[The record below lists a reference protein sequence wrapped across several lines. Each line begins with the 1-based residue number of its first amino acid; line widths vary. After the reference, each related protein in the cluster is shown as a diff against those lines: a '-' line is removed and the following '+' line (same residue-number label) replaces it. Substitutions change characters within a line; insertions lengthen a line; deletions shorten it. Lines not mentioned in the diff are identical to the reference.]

1 MPASVLSIRWWRL
14 VAICLLV
21 LVLIELCTAQ
31 RVRRRHPHYPKFEIL
46 WPLHWVS
53 AAYVWGFLKLG
64 AIFAG
69 LMLLFVFR
77 NLSWSNSPTYIDHD
91 TPVYHFRGFN
101 AGMWDVKDTGTSNDE
116 ILYWTDKIEQAVA
129 KFGEKRQ

>member
-1 MPASVLSIRWWRL
+1 MWRI
-14 VAICLLV
+14 VAVCLML
-21 LVLIELCTAQ
+21 LALTDLCTAQ

-77 NLSWSNSPTYIDHD
+77 HLSWWNSTPTYLGHD
-91 TPVYHFRGFN
+91 APVYHFRGFSTN
-101 AGMWDVKDTGTSNDE
+101 RGDGVTTNNEYSNDE
-116 ILYWTDKIEQAVA
+116 VLYWTDKIERAA
-129 KFGEKRQ
+129 RLFGEVK

>member
-1 MPASVLSIRWWRL
+1 MPINVTSIRWWRL
-14 VAICLLV
+14 FAICLVVILSM
-21 LVLIELCTAQ
+21 ELCTGQ

-69 LMLLFVFR
+69 LMLLFVAR
-77 NLSWSNSPTYIDHD
+77 HLVWSNSQSYYVDHD
-91 TPVYHFRGFN
+91 TPVYHFRSFN
-101 AGMWDVKDTGTSNDE
+101 TEMWDAMDGGTRNDK
-116 ILYWTDKIEQAVA
+116 ILYWTDKIEKAVEQ
-129 KFGEKRQ
+129 FGEV

>member
-1 MPASVLSIRWWRL
+1 MPANVSSIRWWRL
-14 VAICLLV
+14 VAICLV
-21 LVLIELCTAQ
+21 VFVLIELSSAQ
-31 RVRRRHPHYPKFEIL
+31 RVRRRRPHYPKFEIL

-77 NLSWSNSPTYIDHD
+77 NLSWSNVPTYIDHD

-101 AGMWDVKDTGTSNDE
+101 TERRDEIDTGTSNDAV
-116 ILYWTDKIEQAVA
+116 LYW
-129 KFGEKRQ
+129 